1 MTVQLSNLEHLPNY
15 QITERL
21 DVVYGS
27 TVRSKHVGKD
37 LFAGLKN
44 IVGGELT
51 AYTELLEE
59 SRQEAIDRMVVK
71 AEALGADAVVGLRF
85 STSSIAQGAAEL
97 FVYGTAVKAIPMQQ
111 QPAYQS
117 TNQPPDQSSNQPPNH
132 HSGHSQNEEPMPL
145 AAQPSKPGQTSD
157 DLPRFNPFGE

>member
-59 SRQEAIDRMVVK
+59 SRQEAIDRMVMK

-85 STSSIAQGAAEL
+85 STSSIAQGASEL
-97 FVYGTAVKAIPMQQ
+97 FVYGTAVKVVRMQ
-111 QPAYQS
+111 
-117 TNQPPDQSSNQPPNH
+117 NQPQPNPPFQNQPPNAPYDQQQ
-132 HSGHSQNEEPMPL
+132 SD
-145 AAQPSKPGQTSD
+145 QTSAPAA
-157 DLPRFNPFGE
+157 DLPRFNPFG

>member
-1 MTVQLSNLEHLPNY
+1 MAVQLSNLEHLPNY
-15 QITERL
+15 QITERI

-59 SRQEAIDRMVVK
+59 SRQEAIDRMVIK
-71 AEALGADAVVGLRF
+71 AEAMGADAVVGLRF
-85 STSSIAQGAAEL
+85 STSSIAQGASEL
-97 FVYGTAVKAIPMQQ
+97 FVYGTAVKAIPVQQ
-111 QPAYQS
+111 TPSPHQPPHDSSGHYSSSPEPNQPAD
-117 TNQPPDQSSNQPPNH
+117 PV
-132 HSGHSQNEEPMPL
+132 
-145 AAQPSKPGQTSD
+145 QTPAD

>member
-59 SRQEAIDRMVVK
+59 SRQEAIDRMIVK

-85 STSSIAQGAAEL
+85 STSSIAQGASEL
-97 FVYGTAVKAIPMQQ
+97 FVYGTAVKAVQMQQ
-111 QPAYQS
+111 
-117 TNQPPDQSSNQPPNH
+117 PPIYQSSNQPPSH
-132 HSGHSQNEEPMPL
+132 HSGHSQYEDPVPS
-145 AAQPSKPGQTSD
+145 AAQPSTPVHSLD

>member
-97 FVYGTAVKAIPMQQ
+97 FVYGTAVKAVPMQQ
-111 QPAYQS
+111 QPVYQS
-117 TNQPPDQSSNQPPNH
+117 TNQPPNQPPNH
-132 HSGHSQNEEPMPL
+132 HSGHSQNEESMPS
-145 AAQPSKPGQTSD
+145 AAQPSKPVQTSD

>member
-59 SRQEAIDRMVVK
+59 SRQEAIDRMVIK

-85 STSSIAQGAAEL
+85 STSSIAQGASEL
-97 FVYGTAVKAIPMQQ
+97 FVYGTAVKAVPMPQQ
-111 QPAYQS
+111 SVSSPS
-117 TNQPPDQSSNQPPNH
+117 SHQPPSNPSGPTGLQNHDQAGP
-132 HSGHSQNEEPMPL
+132 QNPT
-145 AAQPSKPGQTSD
+145 AAAD
-157 DLPRFNPFGE
+157 DLPRFNPFG

>member
-1 MTVQLSNLEHLPNY
+1 MTVQLSNLEHLPGY
-15 QITERL
+15 HITERL

-59 SRQEAIDRMVVK
+59 SRQEAIERMVLK
-71 AEALGADAVVGLRF
+71 ANELGADAVVGLRF
-85 STSSIAQGAAEL
+85 STSSIAQGASEL
-97 FVYGTAVKAIPMQQ
+97 FVYGTAVKAIPESSPFYQPPPAGGY
-111 QPAYQS
+111 QPAAPHPA
-117 TNQPPDQSSNQPPNH
+117 PPPV
-132 HSGHSQNEEPMPL
+132 
-145 AAQPSKPGQTSD
+145 D
-157 DLPRFNPFGE
+157 DLPRFNPFG

>member
-85 STSSIAQGAAEL
+85 STSSIAQGASEL
-97 FVYGTAVKAIPMQQ
+97 FVYGTAVKVIPMPQQ
-111 QPAYQS
+111 AV
-117 TNQPPDQSSNQPPNH
+117 QPPPNDVYGQSAQA
-132 HSGHSQNEEPMPL
+132 QNPAPV
-145 AAQPSKPGQTSD
+145 ATD
-157 DLPRFNPFGE
+157 DLPRFNPFG

>member
-59 SRQEAIDRMVVK
+59 SRQEAIDRMIIK
-71 AEALGADAVVGLRF
+71 AESLGADAVVGLRF
-85 STSSIAQGAAEL
+85 STSSIAQGASEL
-97 FVYGTAVKAIPMQQ
+97 FVYGTAVKVVRMQDHSFQ
-111 QPAYQS
+111 
-117 TNQPPDQSSNQPPNH
+117 NQPPTAPYEQQQSQTPTP
-132 HSGHSQNEEPMPL
+132 
-145 AAQPSKPGQTSD
+145 AA
-157 DLPRFNPFGE
+157 DLPRFNPFG

>member
-85 STSSIAQGAAEL
+85 STSSIAQGASEL
-97 FVYGTAVKAIPMQQ
+97 FVYGTAVKAVPMQQ
-111 QPAYQS
+111 QPIY
-117 TNQPPDQSSNQPPNH
+117 QPPNQSSNQPPSH
-132 HSGHSQNEEPMPL
+132 HSGHSQYEEPVPS
-145 AAQPSKPGQTSD
+145 AAQPSTTAQAND

>member
-59 SRQEAIDRMVVK
+59 SRQEAIDRMVIK

-117 TNQPPDQSSNQPPNH
+117 TNQSSNQPPNH
-132 HSGHSQNEEPMPL
+132 HSGHSQNEEPMPS
-145 AAQPSKPGQTSD
+145 AAQTSKPAQTSD

>member
-71 AEALGADAVVGLRF
+71 AEALGADAIVGLRF
-85 STSSIAQGAAEL
+85 STSSIAQGASEL
-97 FVYGTAVKAIPMQQ
+97 FVYGTAVKAVPVSQQ
-111 QPAYQS
+111 QFQ
-117 TNQPPDQSSNQPPNH
+117 NPPSDSQYSS
-132 HSGHSQNEEPMPL
+132 SQNPNPP
-145 AAQPSKPGQTSD
+145 AQTAPE
-157 DLPRFNPFGE
+157 DLPRFNPFG

>member
-1 MTVQLSNLEHLPNY
+1 MPNY

-59 SRQEAIDRMVVK
+59 SRQEAIDRMVLK
-71 AEALGADAVVGLRF
+71 AEALGADAVIGLRF
-85 STSSIAQGAAEL
+85 STSSIAQGASEL
-97 FVYGTAVKAIPMQQ
+97 FVYGTAVKAIPM
-111 QPAYQS
+111 A
-117 TNQPPDQSSNQPPNH
+117 QSSNQPQQSYDQPPSGTPN
-132 HSGHSQNEEPMPL
+132 
-145 AAQPSKPGQTSD
+145 QPSPNQPDQSQTPAA
-157 DLPRFNPFGE
+157 DLPRFNPFG

>member
-44 IVGGELT
+44 LVGGELT

-59 SRQEAIDRMVVK
+59 SRQEAIDRMVAK
-71 AEALGADAVVGLRF
+71 AESLGADAVVGLRF
-85 STSSIAQGAAEL
+85 STSSIAQGASEL
-97 FVYGTAVKAIPMQQ
+97 FVYGTAVKVVRIQN
-111 QPAYQS
+111 QPFQ
-117 TNQPPDQSSNQPPNH
+117 NQPPSAPYEQPQQQNQTQTP
-132 HSGHSQNEEPMPL
+132 
-145 AAQPSKPGQTSD
+145 AA
-157 DLPRFNPFGE
+157 DLPRFNPFG

>member
-59 SRQEAIDRMVVK
+59 SRQEAIDRMIVK

-85 STSSIAQGAAEL
+85 STSSIAQGASEL
-97 FVYGTAVKAIPMQQ
+97 FVYGTAVKVAPIS
-111 QPAYQS
+111 QPQYQNPQSDGHNHSNRNVS
-117 TNQPPDQSSNQPPNH
+117 TQ
-132 HSGHSQNEEPMPL
+132 
-145 AAQPSKPGQTSD
+145 AQVAPD
-157 DLPRFNPFGE
+157 DLPRFNPFG